1 MTTIHIDFE
10 TRSTVDLR
18 KTGADV
24 YARHPSTEVLCVGLS
39 KDGGKVIVL
48 SQDGLQDF
56 FSEDQMRRHGD
67 VTFVAHNAPFELA
80 IWNHVC
86 VPKYGWAP
94 ITADRFVCT
103 MAMAYAMALPGS
115 LEGAAA
121 ATGISKQKDLAGG
134 RVMQQLCKP
143 RDYDDS
149 GNPVWWDETEFEDK
163 YQKLY
168 DYCRTD
174 VEVERELFHRLLELS
189 GEERSTWLLDYK
201 INQRGVYVDLGAAK
215 SALAIVEVEQK
226 RLNLKMREITKG
238 AVATC
243 TAAKQLADW
252 INWRGVQVDGVAKA
266 EVTDLLNERENL
278 PDDVVLALKTRQEAA
293 KSSTAKLNALV
304 LGACEDGRMR
314 GLHQYHGASTGRWA
328 GRRFQTQNLPRPSMP
343 QDEIDEVFGIIC
355 TGAETQP
362 SGQSSGVGI

>member
-1 MTTIHIDFE
+1 MTLHTHIDFE

-24 YARHPSTEVLCVGLS
+24 YARHASTEVLCVGWC
-39 KDGGKVIVL
+39 
-48 SQDGLQDF
+48 
-56 FSEDQMRRHGD
+56 HGD
-67 VTFVAHNAPFELA
+67 TGVAVGTADNMAYIVNEYVEKGHTFVAHNAPFELA

-143 RDYDDS
+143 RDYDDR

-201 INQRGVYVDLGAAK
+201 INQRGVYVDLDAAK
-215 SALAIVEVEQK
+215 AALAIVEVEQK

-266 EVTDLLNERENL
+266 EVTDLLNERDNL
-278 PDDVVLALKTRQEAA
+278 PDDVVAALKTRQEAA

-304 LGACEDGRMR
+304 LGACDDGRMR

-343 QDEIDEVFGIIC
+343 QDEIDGVFEIL
-355 TGAETQP
+355 ERLSQP